1 MVMSSLPPSRVLIA
15 DDSIVCRDV
24 LVILLKTSGYEVV
37 SVLDGVQAVQALRTQ
52 SFDLAILDNDMPN
65 LGGLGALTQLRSFLP
80 KLPVVVCS
88 GTVSSDEALHY
99 RQLGIEDVLKKPVD
113 PRALRDRV
121 AQILANHHAN
131 AAASTASLTPFAGK
145 NYPGESSPSSSA
157 LIVGES
163 PLAQGLRAD
172 LARLRQFRSVALI
185 EGRHG
190 SGRFELALLAAP
202 LSGGHTFACHAA
214 SLDASQLDRLL
225 KPALATT
232 SPVLLVILE
241 ADQLAAGS
249 QTLLE
254 EVIRGRLKPYTELSK
269 RLRVA
274 LCSERTLSD
283 LHFNEFLLLRAGTAT
298 YEVPDFAARREDWC
312 EIARTILRRSTQA
325 RGALTPSA
333 AKWIEKQ
340 TWPGDY
346 MQFHRTIELAR
357 KASGIAGMVND
368 AHLVEAVEKEHDH
381 DGALF
386 HDLLFDQ
393 YAGP

>member
-15 DDSIVCRDV
+15 DDSSVCRDV
-24 LVILLKTSGYEVV
+24 LVILLKTSGYDVV
-37 SVLDGVQAVQALRTQ
+37 SVYDGAEAVQALRTQ
-52 SFDLAILDNDMPN
+52 TFDLAILDNDMPN
-65 LGGLGALTQLRSFLP
+65 LNGIGALTQLRSFLP

-88 GTVSSDEALHY
+88 GTVTPSDTVLY

-121 AQILANHHAN
+121 AQILASHQAT
-131 AAASTASLTPFAGK
+131 AASSSASLTPFLDKKSTSEAT
-145 NYPGESSPSSSA
+145 SA
-157 LIVGES
+157 LIAGDS
-163 PLAQGLRAD
+163 MLAQGLRAD

-185 EGRHG
+185 EGRNG

-202 LSGGHTFACHAA
+202 ASGGHTFACHAA
-214 SLDASQLDRLL
+214 SLDSTHLDRLL
-225 KPALATT
+225 KSAMSDTL
-232 SPVLLVILE
+232 PVLLVVLE
-241 ADQLAAGS
+241 ADQLAHGS

-254 EVIRGRLKPYTELSK
+254 ELIRGRLKPYAELSK

-298 YEVPDFAARREDWC
+298 YEVPDFAMRREDWC

-357 KASGIAGMVND
+357 KAAGSAAMIND
-368 AHLVEAVEKEHDH
+368 AHLIEALALEHEHD
-381 DGALF
+381 APLF

-393 YAGP
+393 YAGT

>member
-1 MVMSSLPPSRVLIA
+1 MVMSSLPPPRVLIA
-15 DDSIVCRDV
+15 DDSNVCRDV
-24 LVILLKTSGYEVV
+24 LVILLKTSGYDVV
-37 SVLDGVQAVQALRTQ
+37 SVYDGAEAVQALRTQ
-52 SFDLAILDNDMPN
+52 TFDLAILDNDMPN
-65 LGGLGALTQLRSFLP
+65 LNGIGALTQLRSFLP

-88 GTVSSDEALHY
+88 GTVTPSDTVLY

-121 AQILANHHAN
+121 AQILASHQAT
-131 AAASTASLTPFAGK
+131 AAASSASLTPFLGK
-145 NYPGESSPSSSA
+145 KSTGEATSA
-157 LIVGES
+157 LIAGDS
-163 PLAQGLRAD
+163 MLAQGLRAD

-190 SGRFELALLAAP
+190 SGRFELALLAASA
-202 LSGGHTFACHAA
+202 SGGHTFACHAA
-214 SLDASQLDRLL
+214 SLDSAHLDRLL
-225 KPALATT
+225 KSAMSDAL
-232 SPVLLVILE
+232 PVLLVVLE
-241 ADQLAAGS
+241 ADQLAHGS

-254 EVIRGRLKPYTELSK
+254 ELIRGRLKPYAELSK

-283 LHFNEFLLLRAGTAT
+283 LHFNEFLLLRAGTAS

-325 RGALTPSA
+325 RGALTSSA

-357 KASGIAGMVND
+357 KASGSAAMIND
-368 AHLVEAVEKEHDH
+368 AHLAEALVVEHEHD
-381 DGALF
+381 APLF

-393 YAGP
+393 YSVE